1 MQSSVSALVL
11 AAFFALAGPPPAPPP
26 ATHVQSTQISAPTG
40 LKSTLDQK
48 TCNDHGGFAGGL
60 ACKAGLPNGMLALVW
75 NYCSGCQADGF
86 HLYRVDGGRRD
97 AVSIPANGTSV
108 TIALLDVPSDGFSG
122 KCYAVTAYRG
132 SAESALSAQ
141 FCVAGG
147 STIQTVSLTPQH
159 SRMSS
164 KTATAGS
171 NCLSPGVTGEGS
183 STKVFSVGY
192 YHYVDPHNDCDWHNS
207 VDRSAFYFDV
217 ASIVHK
223 TISSAHL
230 HLRVAWTSVYNG
242 SPGKNYDFKNMLT
255 DHSTSCVD
263 SIGVGREYWWEYEDW
278 IAGDVVG
285 ERRLELRH
293 RAVRRIRTDGYV
305 SWKKP
310 YQRLPQPQ
318 LPDVV
323 RPLGRDA
330 RGAVLV
336 VKQRSFGGFS
346 PLARN
351 EAAQGE
357 DPGRTESFG
366 RANFGCRDA
375 GEAS

>member
-278 IAGDVVG
+278 IAGDIVTSPG
-285 ERRLELRH
+285 RY
-293 RAVRRIRTDGYV
+293 TG
-305 SWKKP
+305 
-310 YQRLPQPQ
+310 
-318 LPDVV
+318 PDVSYDV
-323 RPLGRDA
+323 TQIVKTWASGGSNFGIVLFGESEPTDTYLGRNRTNGFLSPSCQTSYDPS
-330 RGAVLV
+330 V
-336 VKQRSFGGFS
+336 VTLEVQYSS
-346 PLARN
+346 
-351 EAAQGE
+351 
-357 DPGRTESFG
+357 
-366 RANFGCRDA
+366 
-375 GEAS
+375 